1 MIELPLEKIRQYC
14 QTQPI
19 QTLSLFGSALRGQ
32 LTPESDID
40 LLVKFIPNTPI
51 TLFDIIDMELAL
63 SQITGQPIDLRT
75 PNELS
80 RYFREDVI
88 REAVLVY
95 ERTN

>member
-32 LTPESDID
+32 MTDQSDID
-40 LLVKFIPNTPI
+40 LLVRFIPNTPV
-51 TLFDIIDMELAL
+51 TLFDMVDMEITLT
-63 SQITGQPIDLRT
+63 QITGQKVDLRT

-95 ERTN
+95 ERVK